1 VRGLSHLKLLS
12 LLEQDEFDVLCL
24 QETWMAEHAD
34 PLLLKGYKIVEKRR
48 PVGAR
53 GGLATLVRNSLHIE
67 STTGNEYCLHVKLRL
82 PNSQRVNIANVY
94 LPPTSSLAK
103 RDITEAHATA
113 QLEHALE
120 GIQPQLLTILC
131 GDFNARIGTLT
142 PTIDTTHPARTT
154 CDAHVCPRAKWLMYL
169 CNMY

>member
-1 VRGLSHLKLLS
+1 MRGLSHLKLLS

-82 PNSQRVNIANVY
+82 PNSQQVNIANVY
-94 LPPTSSLAK
+94 LLPTSSLAK

-113 QLEHALE
+113 QL
-120 GIQPQLLTILC
+120 
-131 GDFNARIGTLT
+131 
-142 PTIDTTHPARTT
+142 
-154 CDAHVCPRAKWLMYL
+154 
-169 CNMY
+169 

>member
-1 VRGLSHLKLLS
+1 
-12 LLEQDEFDVLCL
+12 
-24 QETWMAEHAD
+24 MAEHAD